1 MQYMIVERFKPDT
14 AKILYRRLHEFGRM
28 MPEGL
33 AYIDS
38 WISTDLTLCF
48 QLMECDD
55 ANPFDEWT
63 TRWDD
68 LMEFEII
75 PVLSSEEAS
84 KKTLV
89 PDL

>member
-1 MQYMIVERFKPDT
+1 
-14 AKILYRRLHEFGRM
+14 M

-33 AYIDS
+33 VYIDS

-55 ANPFDEWT
+55 ANLFDEWT
-63 TRWDD
+63 SRWDD
-68 LMEFEII
+68 LMDFEII

-84 KKTLV
+84 EKALV
-89 PDL
+89 SDL

>member
-14 AKILYRRLHEFGRM
+14 AKIIYQRLQELGRM

-33 AYIDS
+33 VYIDS

-55 ANPFDEWT
+55 VNLFDEWT
-63 TRWDD
+63 SRWDD
-68 LMEFEII
+68 LMDFEII
-75 PVLSSEEAS
+75 PVLSSEESS
-84 KKTLV
+84 KKALV
-89 PDL
+89 SDL